1 MDDALSVARILVEI
15 EENERRVIAR
25 ELHDRLGQS
34 LAVLKLLL
42 GEAINSPQDKIKY
55 TLSEAQSLIT
65 EMMSLTRDLSLE
77 LRPKML
83 DDLGL
88 LPALL
93 YLFESYTSRRHLA
106 ISFEHYGLHK
116 KINAEIGLTAYRIVQ
131 EALDNVANHAGT
143 DEAKVMA
150 WSDRRLLSVRI
161 QDHGAGFDVDKLPT
175 NYAGGISG
183 MQGRTRL
190 FDGRFSITSSSGAGT
205 VVLAELPLSIRVRK
219 ENSAGL

>member
-1 MDDALSVARILVEI
+1 MDDGLSIARTLVEI

-42 GEAINSPQDKIKY
+42 GEAINSPQDKTKY

-93 YLFESYTSRRHLA
+93 YLFESYTSRRHIA
-106 ISFEHYGLHK
+106 IRFEHYGLHK
-116 KINAEIGLTAYRIVQ
+116 KINAGIGLTAYRIVQ

-143 DEAKVMA
+143 DEVKVMA

-161 QDHGAGFDVDKLPT
+161 EDHGAGFDVNDLPT

-183 MQGRTRL
+183 MKGRTSL
-190 FDGRFSITSSSGAGT
+190 FDGRFSISSSPGT
-205 VVLAELPLSIRVRK
+205 GTIVLAELPLSTRIKK
-219 ENSAGL
+219 ENNTAL